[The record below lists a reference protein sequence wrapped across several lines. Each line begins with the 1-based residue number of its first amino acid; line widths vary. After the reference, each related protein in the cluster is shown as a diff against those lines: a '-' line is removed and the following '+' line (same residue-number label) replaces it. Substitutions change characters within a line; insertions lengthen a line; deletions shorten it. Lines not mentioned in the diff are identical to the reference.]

1 MCAAESSGLS
11 TCFLSPDIRYLSAIL
26 LARFLGTPNR
36 LSLFF
41 GLTGELRVQAAQHDT
56 DVETTLELDEDP
68 PEGEPIPEG
77 AERPEEFSPGLTPEL
92 MELVEAAA
100 KM

>member
-1 MCAAESSGLS
+1 
-11 TCFLSPDIRYLSAIL
+11 
-26 LARFLGTPNR
+26 
-36 LSLFF
+36 
-41 GLTGELRVQAAQHDT
+41 
-56 DVETTLELDEDP
+56 VETTLELDEDP